1 MTIVIDGELGFEVD
15 GDVRLLM
22 PGMVLVISPK
32 EPHGAR
38 SLEIAWPAPRGATG

>member
-1 MTIVIDGELGFEVD
+1 MIDGELGFEID

-32 EPHGAR
+32 EPHLAR
-38 SLEIAWPAPRGATG
+38 SREIAWPVGRGATG